1 MLGLGLNCAVFLSSL
16 VTHVFYF
23 LHVIFVLHSSL
34 IMVSIVQERERE
46 RERERATLHQR
57 PCVDWISEGGWFY
70 KRVWSASLIEGV
82 LLAFIAWLGTVNGK
96 NRTPKQ
102 ATEIAVDVSKFLH
115 FCSQEAVH
123 QIHFSYTPA
132 EFNRYLTTQTVKL
145 TWPSY
150 SLAHT

>member
-1 MLGLGLNCAVFLSSL
+1 MCRKKREKEP
-16 VTHVFYF
+16 
-23 LHVIFVLHSSL
+23 HSTKDP
-34 IMVSIVQERERE
+34 VSIGSHRKGGSTREFGQHP
-46 RERERATLHQR
+46 L
-57 PCVDWISEGGWFY
+57 S
-70 KRVWSASLIEGV
+70 EGV
-82 LLAFIAWLGTVNGK
+82 LLAFIEWLGTVDGK